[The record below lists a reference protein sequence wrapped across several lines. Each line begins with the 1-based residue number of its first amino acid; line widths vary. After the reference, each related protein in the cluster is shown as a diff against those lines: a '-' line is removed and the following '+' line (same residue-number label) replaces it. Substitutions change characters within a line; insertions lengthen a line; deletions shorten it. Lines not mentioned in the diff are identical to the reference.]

1 MDRLLKKGTLT
12 LITTIGWLLII
23 IGIIAAF
30 LAPAEFYSYYLF
42 SEGGRFHY
50 DGFGFGS
57 FIFGIISIQIFAYYL
72 IAILFIPL
80 GYGHIKRQKWIAKIV
95 LTLLWIWYIC
105 GIPLLMI
112 LLFMLITFKVPSLF
126 FMIFCIILCI
136 SSYTFIPVLLIKF
149 YKSENVENALR
160 INNGINKFIEK
171 YPTSILINVT
181 LLVFYI
187 FAFHALFLF
196 KGIFPFF
203 GNWLINFQGFIVI
216 TISILI
222 FVTLIIGTLRMKSW
236 AWWLAFIYLCVF
248 SVSSAI
254 TLILSDVEKIVTL
267 LNLPETESKALINI
281 PLEGFHLFLI
291 AGVPL
296 ILSIAA
302 IIYSRKFYGE
312 SKRTV

>member
-1 MDRLLKKGTLT
+1 MDKYSKRTLT
-12 LITTIGWLLII
+12 LITTFGWLLII
-23 IGIIAAF
+23 IGIIAAL

-42 SEGGRFHY
+42 SKGGRFHY

-80 GYGHIKRQKWIAKIV
+80 GYGHIKRHKWISKIV

-105 GIPLLMI
+105 GIPLIMI

-136 SSYTFIPVLLIKF
+136 SSYTFIPVLLIRF
-149 YKSENVENALR
+149 YKSDNVENALS

-171 YPTSILINVT
+171 YPTSILINAT

-187 FAFHALFLF
+187 FVFHSLFFF

-203 GNWLINFQGFIVI
+203 GNWLIDFPGFIVI
-216 TISILI
+216 TVSILI
-222 FVTLIIGTLRMKSW
+222 FVALIIGTLRIKSW
-236 AWWLAFIYLCVF
+236 AWWVSFIYLCVF
-248 SVSSAI
+248 SLSLSM
-254 TLILSDVEKIVTL
+254 TLIPSNVEEIVTL
-267 LNLPETESKALINI
+267 LNLPATESKALINI
-281 PLEGFHLFLI
+281 PLEGLHLFLI

-312 SKRTV
+312 SKITV